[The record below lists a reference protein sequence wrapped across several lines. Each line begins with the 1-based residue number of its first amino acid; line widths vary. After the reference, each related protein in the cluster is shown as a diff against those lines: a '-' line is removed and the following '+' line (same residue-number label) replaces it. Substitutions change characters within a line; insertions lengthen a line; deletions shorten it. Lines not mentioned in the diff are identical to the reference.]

1 MQHKYESQLERS
13 EETSSHLADH
23 LPERGESTEMRLCM
37 QVLEQI
43 SEKILNRR
51 EDMFSYLQLWKTF
64 ADRFQ
69 NFNISSTIL
78 VKLRY
83 DL

>member
-1 MQHKYESQLERS
+1 M
-13 EETSSHLADH
+13 ADH

-78 VKLRY
+78 VKL
-83 DL
+83 